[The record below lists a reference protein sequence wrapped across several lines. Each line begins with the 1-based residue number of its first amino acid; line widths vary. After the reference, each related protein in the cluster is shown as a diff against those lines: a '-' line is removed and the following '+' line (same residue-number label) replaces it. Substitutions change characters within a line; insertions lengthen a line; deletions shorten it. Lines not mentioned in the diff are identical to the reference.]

1 MVEAGV
7 VEVAG
12 VVKVVVGTRVAKAGL
27 VVEARA
33 EGCSEG

>member
-12 VVKVVVGTRVAKAGL
+12 VVKVVVGTRVAKARL
-27 VVEARA
+27 VVEARE
-33 EGCSEG
+33 EGYGEG